1 MQVMLIMAGG
11 MVRPIPYNP
20 FMMPAFLKQVP
31 MMYWDAGR
39 DKVAFTFFQELTV
52 KELCIKYPES

>member
-1 MQVMLIMAGG
+1 MIL
-11 MVRPIPYNP
+11 NP
-20 FMMPAFLKQVP
+20 FTMPAFLKQVP